1 MGKQLFDR
9 QQKAQVVPFFQNGA
23 YYYRRALKA
32 YRVER
37 NLERASKLLK
47 RAAALE
53 PDNSNFLSQL
63 AMIYTEMGNYQESNE
78 ILTSIIEKVDPSQI
92 ECHYFMANNYA
103 HLGLFHQAYKCAT
116 AYSTEAPDG
125 DFIED
130 NEELLELL
138 MIEGEDE
145 DPSFED
151 SDELIIKQETARSL
165 LENGKLDEAISL
177 LHEIIEEFPEFW
189 SAYNNLSLAYF
200 YSGNVEKAK
209 YYLELV
215 LELNEGN
222 LHAFC
227 NLLVFY
233 YYERKDKEVLALT
246 EQLAAVHPIMIEHR
260 YKLGATFAL
269 IGKYELAFKWLRS
282 LQRQGF
288 EGDDTFFYWLSY
300 SAWHLGHE
308 DLAKSAWDRV
318 IRENP
323 SKAGSE
329 PWENQSSL
337 KEMTLKE
344 RLTLV
349 YIASKSNQ
357 LEEIRHHHALRPQS
371 DIEQEFLKHILSPDA
386 HQKGSG
392 AYLYDAAEAL
402 EKQLHSIEEKTFL
415 SFFDTMLKVNS
426 AKHSLKNANAWS
438 AAFYY
443 ILKEK
448 DEERVT
454 KTEVATAF
462 GVTVST
468 LTKYERLVKGL

>member
-9 QQKAQVVPFFQNGA
+9 QQKAQVVPFFQNGS
-23 YYYRRALKA
+23 YYYRRAMKA
-32 YRVER
+32 YRMER

-53 PDNSNFLSQL
+53 PDNPIFLSQL

-78 ILTSIIEKVDPSQI
+78 ILSVILERVDPDMTD
-92 ECHYFMANNYA
+92 CHYFMANNYA
-103 HLGLFHQAYKCAT
+103 HLGLFHQAHKCAA
-116 AYSTEAPDG
+116 AYSEKAPDG

-145 DPSFED
+145 DPSFGD

-165 LENGKLDEAISL
+165 LENGKLDEAIAL

-200 YSGNVEKAK
+200 YSGDVEKAK
-209 YYLELV
+209 HYLELV

-222 LHAFC
+222 LHALC

-233 YYERKDKEVLALT
+233 YYERRDAQVKKLT
-246 EQLAAVHPIMIEHR
+246 DQLSSVHPIMIEHR

-269 IGKYELAFKWLRS
+269 TGKYDLAFKWLRS

-288 EGDDTFFYWLSY
+288 EGDDTFYYWLAY
-300 SAWHLGHE
+300 SAWNLGHE
-308 DLAKSAWDRV
+308 DLARTAWNRV
-318 IRENP
+318 VQENP

-329 PWENQSSL
+329 PWLQTKPL
-337 KEMTLKE
+337 KAMTLKE
-344 RLTLV
+344 RMTLI
-349 YIASKSNQ
+349 YLASQSNQ

-371 DIEQEFLKHILSPDA
+371 ELEKEFLKQSLLPGAKPD
-386 HQKGSG
+386 G
-392 AYLYDAAEAL
+392 AGACLFTAAAAL
-402 EKQLHSIEEKTFL
+402 GENLDCADEGVFL
-415 SFFDTMLKVNS
+415 SFFEVMLKAHS
-426 AKHSLKNANAWS
+426 AKHDLRNTSAWAASVFYMINEKNGT
-438 AAFYY
+438 
-443 ILKEK
+443 
-448 DEERVT
+448 RVT
-454 KTEVATAF
+454 KAETARAF
-462 GVTVST
+462 GISAAT
-468 LTKYERLVKGL
+468 LTKYEKLIKSL

>member
-9 QQKAQVVPFFQNGA
+9 QQKAQVVPFFQNGS

-32 YRVER
+32 YRVEH
-37 NLERASKLLK
+37 NLEKASKLLK

-78 ILTSIIEKVDPSQI
+78 ILTDIMEKVDPTMI
-92 ECHYFMANNYA
+92 DCHYFMANNYA
-103 HLGLFHQAYKCAT
+103 HLGLFHQAYKSAT

-130 NEELLELL
+130 NEELLDLL

-165 LENGKLDEAISL
+165 LENGKLDEAIAL

-209 YYLELV
+209 HYLELV

-222 LHAFC
+222 LHALC

-233 YYERKDKEVLALT
+233 YYERKDPEVHALT
-246 EQLAAVHPIMIEHR
+246 ERLSIVHPIMVEHR

-269 IGKYELAFKWLRS
+269 IGKYDLAFKWLRS

-300 SAWHLGHE
+300 SAWHLGQE
-308 DLAKSAWDRV
+308 ELAKSAWARV

-329 PWENQSSL
+329 PWENRSSL
-337 KEMTLKE
+337 KDMSLQE

-357 LEEIRHHHALRPQS
+357 LEEIRHHHALKPQS
-371 DIEQEFLKHILSPDA
+371 ELEKEFLKQTMTRDA
-386 HQKGSG
+386 DVSSTG
-392 AYLYDAAEAL
+392 ARLFFAAEAL
-402 EKQLHSIEEKTFL
+402 KHQLGSIEEKTFL
-415 SFFDTMLKVNS
+415 SFFEMMLKANA
-426 AKHSLKNANAWS
+426 AKLSLKNSHAWS

-443 ILKEK
+443 LFKQK
-448 DEERVT
+448 SGERVT
-454 KTEVATAF
+454 KTEAAHAF

-468 LTKYERLVKGL
+468 LTKYERLVQSL

>member
-37 NLERASKLLK
+37 NLDRASKLLK

-63 AMIYTEMGNYQESNE
+63 AMIHTEMGNYQESNE
-78 ILTSIIEKVDPSQI
+78 ILTAIIEKVDPAMTD
-92 ECHYFMANNYA
+92 CHYFMANNFA
-103 HLGLFHQAYKCAT
+103 HLGLFHQAYKCAA
-116 AYSTEAPDG
+116 AYSAEAPDG

-138 MIEGEDE
+138 MIEGEEE
-145 DPSFED
+145 DPSFGD

-200 YSGNVEKAK
+200 YSGDVANAK
-209 YYLELV
+209 HYLELV
-215 LELNEGN
+215 LQLNEGN
-222 LHAFC
+222 LHALC

-233 YYERKDKEVLALT
+233 YYEREDEKVAALT
-246 EQLAAVHPIMIEHR
+246 EQLSNVHPIMIEHR

-269 IGKYELAFKWLRS
+269 IGKYEQAFKWLRS

-300 SAWHLGHE
+300 SAWHLGQE
-308 DLAKSAWDRV
+308 EVAKSAWERV
-318 IRENP
+318 LKENP
-323 SKAGSE
+323 SKVGSE
-329 PWENQSSL
+329 PWEQQSSL
-337 KEMTLKE
+337 KGITLKE

-349 YIASKSNQ
+349 YIAAKSNQ

-371 DIEQEFLKHILSPDA
+371 DLEQEFLRHTLSPDMEK
-386 HQKGSG
+386 KGAG
-392 AYLYDAAEAL
+392 AYLFAAAEAL
-402 EKQLHSIEEKTFL
+402 GKQLQSAEEKTFL
-415 SFFDTMLKVNS
+415 SFFETMLKANS
-426 AKHSLKNANAWS
+426 AKHSLKNTKAWS
-438 AAFYY
+438 AAFFY
-443 ILKEK
+443 IMKKE
-448 DEERVT
+448 DGERVT
-454 KTEVATAF
+454 KLEVADVF

-468 LTKYERLVKGL
+468 LTKYERLVKDL